1 MVMFLDEAKLLVKA
15 GDGGRGSASMRREKF
30 VPRGGP
36 DGGDGGR
43 GGSVYFV
50 ADPEKSTLIDF
61 RYRRQ
66 FRAESG
72 GNGGAQRAHGKAG
85 PDLEIPV
92 PPGTIVRSL
101 EGELLADLDEPGKR
115 VLVARGGRGGLGN
128 VHFATPTHRAP
139 RIAQKGEPGEEI
151 WLTLELRL
159 IADVGIIGVPNAGKS
174 TFLAATTRATPKIAA
189 YPFTT
194 LSPNLGVAA
203 IGERLL
209 TLADI
214 PGLIEG
220 AHAGVGLG
228 HEFLRHI
235 SRTKVLL
242 HLIDGSAADPIA
254 AYQTVNAELALFDEA
269 LAKKPQVVAINKID
283 EPSVQARLPELHA
296 AFASLG
302 VEPLDLSASTGEG
315 VAAVLARIVVLLD
328 ELAAAAISGVVSAV
342 EEPVVLR
349 PQPARETFVVERED
363 GGFRV
368 IGRRVERIVA
378 MTDFENEEAAA
389 FLQRQLKKLG
399 VSDALTRA
407 GVQAGDVVRIGKVEL
422 EWSA

>member
-1 MVMFLDEAKLLVKA
+1 MFLDEAKLLITA

-72 GNGGAQRAHGKAG
+72 GSGGAQKSHGKAG
-85 PDLEIPV
+85 EDLAIPV
-92 PPGTIVRSL
+92 PPGTIVRSV
-101 EGELLADLDEPGKR
+101 EGELLADLDEPAKR

-139 RIAQKGEPGEEI
+139 RIAQKGEPGEER
-151 WLTLELRL
+151 WVTLELRL

-174 TFLAATTRATPKIAA
+174 TFLAATTRAAPKIAA

-203 IGERLL
+203 VGECFL

-242 HLIDGSAADPIA
+242 HLIDGSGPDPIA
-254 AYQTVNAELALFDEA
+254 AYRTVNAELALFDEA
-269 LAKKPQVVAINKID
+269 LAQKPQVVAINKID
-283 EPSVQARLPELHA
+283 EPMVRARLPELRA

-302 VEPLDLSASTGEG
+302 VDPLAISANTGEG
-315 VAAVLARIVVLLD
+315 VPEVLAWIVALLD
-328 ELAAAAISGVVSAV
+328 EVAAAVASKEAAAI

-389 FLQRQLKKLG
+389 LLQRQLKKLG
-399 VSDALTRA
+399 VSDALARA
-407 GVQAGDVVRIGKVEL
+407 GVQAGDTVRIGKVEL